1 MQIDNTL
8 TQYFSDI
15 GEFPM
20 LDAETEREYARQ
32 WRKKSDYRAVEQL
45 VGSHLRLVAKI
56 ARGFRGYGLPLD
68 DLIAEGNV
76 GLMQAAQRFEPE
88 RGFRF
93 ATYAVWWIRAA
104 IQEYVMRN
112 LSIVRMGT
120 TAAQKKLF
128 FNLRRLKAE
137 LSVLD
142 DGDLDAETT
151 AVIASAL
158 NVPERE
164 VASMNRRLSAV
175 DRSLNATI
183 GLDSDEQH
191 QDMLVDQELDHESRF
206 GNSEELARR
215 QSFMAS
221 AISKLNARE
230 RHILAERRLQEDPPT
245 LADLSEEYGIS
256 RERVRQIEVRA
267 FEKLQIAML
276 DAAAAAERPAEN
288 ALESV
293 S

>member
-230 RHILAERRLQEDPPT
+230 RHILAERRPAGRSAYSGRFERGVWH
-245 LADLSEEYGIS
+245 LARARPSDRGPS
-256 RERVRQIEVRA
+256 VRKVA
-267 FEKLQIAML
+267 DC
-276 DAAAAAERPAEN
+276 DA
-288 ALESV
+288 
-293 S
+293 

>member
-20 LDAETEREYARQ
+20 LDAETEREYARR
-32 WRKKSDYRAVEQL
+32 WRKKCDYRAVEQL

-104 IQEYVMRN
+104 IQEYVMLN

-164 VASMNRRLSAV
+164 VALMNRRLSAV

-183 GLDSDEQH
+183 GVDSDEQH

-230 RHILAERRLQEDPPT
+230 RHILAERCLQEDPPT

>member
-8 TQYFSDI
+8 SQYFSDI
-15 GEFPM
+15 TDFPM
-20 LDAETEREYARQ
+20 LEAEKEREFATR
-32 WRKKSDYRAVEQL
+32 WSERRDFRAVEQL
-45 VGSHLRLVAKI
+45 VGSHLRLVVKL
-56 ARGFRGYGLPLD
+56 ARGYRGYGLPLD

-76 GLMQAAQRFEPE
+76 GLMQAAQRFDVE

-104 IQEYVMRN
+104 MQEYVMRN

-137 LSVLD
+137 MSVLD
-142 DGDLDAETT
+142 DGELDGETT
-151 AVIASAL
+151 ALIASEL
-158 NVPERE
+158 GVPERE
-164 VASMNRRLSAV
+164 VGAMNQRLKAG

-183 GLDSDEQH
+183 GLDSDDQFQDLLVEQEP
-191 QDMLVDQELDHESRF
+191 DQESRL
-206 GNSEELARR
+206 GDGEELARR
-215 QSFMAS
+215 RSFMAD
-221 AISKLNARE
+221 AISTLNARE
-230 RHILAERRLQEDPPT
+230 RHILSERRLQEDPPT

-267 FEKLQIAML
+267 FEKLQFAVL
-276 DAAAAAERPAEN
+276 EAASVTEPQLQN
-288 ALESV
+288 DLETV
-293 S
+293 N